1 MLTKNI
7 RRLYF
12 VPDQK
17 LADVGQG
24 GPGTVFD
31 TFEYTTEATP
41 YGKPR
46 ISSGYGIV
54 RGPGQLIYRTTNSP
68 TDVNGKNKQVQGQI
82 QLLLN

>member
-1 MLTKNI
+1 M
-7 RRLYF
+7 
-12 VPDQK
+12 
-17 LADVGQG
+17 ADVGHG

-68 TDVNGKNKQVQGQI
+68 TDVNGKIKYIACEMNVDIG
-82 QLLLN
+82 LLLQIVMC